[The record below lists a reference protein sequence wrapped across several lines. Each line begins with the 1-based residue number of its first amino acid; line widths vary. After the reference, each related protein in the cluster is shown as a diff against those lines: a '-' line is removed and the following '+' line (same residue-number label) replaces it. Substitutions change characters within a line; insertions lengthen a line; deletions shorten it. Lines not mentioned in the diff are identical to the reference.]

1 MAVITIIGFV
11 PENMP
16 AQWKL
21 ICPILSLNLSQ
32 MESDLLASESRCEQE
47 ELGLTSIPVRHPC
60 PIKRH
65 RICPIPL
72 PGTEWQTEENRV
84 RGSGSLSGVRR
95 LPHDDGNVSP
105 WTTWMA
111 DISLLGTGLL
121 LNTFVCGGQASGKK
135 GLRPCTV
142 APDGPIAGYSS
153 IQSPARERFIRR
165 AGCHAM
171 LVIAT

>member
-72 PGTEWQTEENRV
+72 PGTEWQSTW
-84 RGSGSLSGVRR
+84 LSYCYLKSR
-95 LPHDDGNVSP
+95 LPP
-105 WTTWMA
+105 
-111 DISLLGTGLL
+111 
-121 LNTFVCGGQASGKK
+121 
-135 GLRPCTV
+135 
-142 APDGPIAGYSS
+142 
-153 IQSPARERFIRR
+153 
-165 AGCHAM
+165 
-171 LVIAT
+171 